1 MTDFHGHLEV
11 ARAFL
16 EIDEKFESMKSFKPI
31 SAYDMQIQGIFI
43 QYMVVFI
50 NRTIEGSVKN
60 IIHTKCQ
67 LSGKNKVEIAD
78 IEKKLNRFQN
88 PSKEKIYGQFSD
100 ILGIK
105 LDDEYFD
112 NNHFASLGQIVKD
125 RHQIAH
131 SDHFLDTMQ
140 YLKSLEDVKKHYLNI
155 KEFIIKLCEITS
167 SC

>member
-16 EIDEKFESMKSFKPI
+16 EIDEKFESMESFKPT
-31 SAYDMQIQGIFI
+31 SAYDMQIQGKSKSE
-43 QYMVVFI
+43 
-50 NRTIEGSVKN
+50 IE
-60 IIHTKCQ
+60 
-67 LSGKNKVEIAD
+67 D
-78 IEKKLNRFQN
+78 IERNLKLFQN
-88 PSKEKIYGQFSD
+88 PSKEKIYGHFND
-100 ILGIK
+100 ILGIE
-105 LDDEYFD
+105 LDDGYFD
-112 NNHFASLGQIVKD
+112 NDHFTSLGQVVND
-125 RHQIAH
+125 RHKITH

>member
-16 EIDEKFESMKSFKPI
+16 EIDEKFESMESFKPA

-50 NRTIEGSVKN
+50 TRTIEGSVKN

-67 LSGKNKVEIAD
+67 LLGKSKSEIEA
-78 IEKKLNRFQN
+78 IERNLKFFQN
-88 PSKEKIYGQFSD
+88 PSKEKIYVHFND
-100 ILGIK
+100 LLGIE
-105 LDDEYFD
+105 LDDACFD
-112 NNHFASLGQIVKD
+112 NDHFASLGQIVND
-125 RHQIAH
+125 RHKIAH

-140 YLKSLEDVKKHYLNI
+140 YLKSLEDIKKHYLNI

>member
-16 EIDEKFESMKSFKPI
+16 EIDEKFESMESFKPI

>member
-16 EIDEKFESMKSFKPI
+16 EIDEKFESMESFKPI

-131 SDHFLDTMQ
+131 SDHFIDTMQ